1 MWTGTITRS
10 KAVLAV
16 SFLDQQFVAK
26 MQGTG
31 AEEAREGREGYLL
44 SRLCQ
49 WVLISFMFAS
59 LSGASEKE
67 NLQYNH
73 KVNTIDNVTVKT
85 FAQYFALKKLIQEVK
100 SNKGNLKGKR
110 PYINLSFKYN
120 SIKMVKIRRSL
131 FVHLFLPLG
140 SLRVQWP
147 TCSST

>member
-1 MWTGTITRS
+1 M
-10 KAVLAV
+10 
-16 SFLDQQFVAK
+16 
-26 MQGTG
+26 
-31 AEEAREGREGYLL
+31 
-44 SRLCQ
+44 
-49 WVLISFMFAS
+49 SFMFAS

-73 KVNTIDNVTVKT
+73 KVNTIANVTVKT

-100 SNKGNLKGKR
+100 SNNGNSKGKR

-140 SLRVQWP
+140 SLRVQ
-147 TCSST
+147 